1 MDSFLEAIGY
11 VDILDKPHISDRL
24 YPITKLHIS
33 DKPLNF
39 IYIN

>member
-1 MDSFLEAIGY
+1 MASFLEAIGY
-11 VDILDKPHISDRL
+11 VNIIDKPHISNRL

-39 IYIN
+39 I